1 MLHIRYSS
9 HIAWNYSEWFLKIFF
24 CCCFIERQYS
34 FRVCWLCTTTDVDGG
49 LIKWSGRSLASV
61 HRVVLNHFI
70 TLLFALTAPSASY
83 YLPGTRCEIETVQPL
98 ACRFSPDDSRDVGLF
113 ETLWINNVWAAR
125 LADFIETKTQEVS
138 CGETLYVLLA
148 RPRANCSNRPRRS
161 EWEASL
167 LLKHC

>member
-1 MLHIRYSS
+1 M
-9 HIAWNYSEWFLKIFF
+9 AWNYWEWFLKIKIFYFF
-24 CCCFIERQYS
+24 GCFIEQHNS
-34 FRVCWLCTTTDVDGG
+34 LRVCWLCTTTDADGG
-49 LIKWSGRSLASV
+49 LTKWSRRCLASV
-61 HRVVLNHFI
+61 RRAVLNHFI

-83 YLPGTRCEIETVQPL
+83 YPPGTRREIETVQPL
-98 ACRFSPDDSRDVGLF
+98 ACRFSPDDSRDVGPF

-125 LADFIETKTQEVS
+125 LADFIETKMQEVS

-148 RPRANCSNRPRRS
+148 RPRARCWNRPRRS

>member
-1 MLHIRYSS
+1 M
-9 HIAWNYSEWFLKIFF
+9 AWNYSEWFLKIKIFWLF
-24 CCCFIERQYS
+24 CCFIKQHNS
-34 FRVCWLCTTTDVDGG
+34 LRVCWLYMTTDVDGG
-49 LIKWSGRSLASV
+49 LTKWSRRCLASV
-61 HRVVLNHFI
+61 HRAILNHFI
-70 TLLFALTAPSASY
+70 APLFALTAPSASY
-83 YLPGTRCEIETVQPL
+83 YPPDTCCEIETVQPS

-125 LADFIETKTQEVS
+125 LADFIETKMQKVI

-148 RPRANCSNRPRRS
+148 RPRARCWNRPRRS